1 LYVVCDG
8 DVCAARG
15 WRVADYAAACLEGG
29 AELLQLRLK
38 TASSRTFLDTAR
50 TVVEL
55 ARPGAATVIVNDRA
69 DVALFAGAAG
79 VHVGQDDLTPA
90 DVRTTLGPEA
100 IVGLST
106 HTIPQVEAALALPV
120 SYIAIGPI
128 FGTATKATG
137 YEAVGL
143 ALVREAAAR
152 ARERRIPVVAIGG
165 ITLDNAVSVLEAG
178 ADSVAVISDLL
189 STSDPA
195 GRSRAFLARVVGRG
209 R

>member
-15 WRVADYAAACLEGG
+15 WHVADYASACFDGG

-38 TASSRTFLDTAR
+38 TASSGAFLDTAR
-50 TVVEL
+50 AVVER
-55 ARPGAATVIVNDRA
+55 ARPAQATVIVNDRA
-69 DVALFAGAAG
+69 DLARFAGAAG
-79 VHVGQDDLTPA
+79 VHVGQDDLTPDA
-90 DVRTTLGPEA
+90 VRAMLGPDA
-100 IVGLST
+100 IVGVST
-106 HTIPQVEAALALPV
+106 HTVPQIDAALALPV
-120 SYIAIGPI
+120 SYIAVGPI
-128 FGTATKATG
+128 FGTATKTTG
-137 YEAVGL
+137 YDAVGL

-178 ADSVAVISDLL
+178 ADSVAVISDLF
-189 STSDPA
+189 STNDPA
-195 GRSRAFLARVVGRG
+195 GRTRAFVARVVGRG